1 MIKNVIFDLGG
12 VVLGRDFKRL
22 GEVLGDTFAFISADE
37 SFPEYWSEFDRG
49 TYTREEVTKMLAED
63 YNLALEDA
71 EEQVQQLLD
80 LLQPIPET
88 IEVIE
93 EFKRR
98 GIRCYVL
105 SNMNKE
111 FYAELV
117 KFPVFEL
124 FDGVVVSYQE
134 RINKPDRGIYD
145 AILSRYDLE
154 PSETLFA
161 DDKIANTA
169 AAAELGLHTLTYDCL
184 GDGPVTLRRMV
195 FEANGWQM

>member
-22 GEVLGDTFAFISADE
+22 GDVLGNTFAFISADE

-49 TYTREEVTKMLAED
+49 TYTREEVTRMLADD
-63 YNLALEDA
+63 YNLALDDA
-71 EEQVQQLLD
+71 NEQVQRLLE

-93 EFKRR
+93 EFKQR

-105 SNMNKE
+105 SNMSKE
-111 FYAELV
+111 FFAELV
-117 KFPVFEL
+117 KFPVFGL

-134 RINKPDRGIYD
+134 RINKPDRGIYE
-145 AILSRYDLE
+145 AILSRYELV

-161 DDKIANTA
+161 DDKIANTD
-169 AAAELGLHTLTYDCL
+169 AAAELGLHTLTYDCN
-184 GDGPVTLRRMV
+184 GDGPSRLREIV
-195 FEANGWQM
+195 LEANGWQ